1 MAQAELFQ
9 DEYKVDLE
17 VFEGPLDLLLYLI
30 RREELDIYDI
40 PIGRITAQYMEY
52 LDLMRQLNLDVAGEF
67 VVMAATL
74 MVIKSRMLLPVT
86 KRTAED
92 GTDEE
97 WVDPRLDLVR
107 QLIEYKKFKDAAGK
121 LGEYEAFKQESF
133 DYGGGRPKF
142 EKTAADAQAALEQV
156 DLFDLLTAFQ
166 EVLSRLN
173 EVPQEELKGMRWSVP
188 DKMDLILDRARTDGQ
203 ISFSH
208 LFTQKSPRGEVIVT
222 FLALLEL
229 LRQHRIVVY
238 QNAAFHEITVLP
250 LEAEFRKVILHKF
263 YRFRFRVEHFADG
276 AIAYVRAC
284 HDVLLYVLRTPLA
297 ALVLHVL
304 DKTMLRPVNLR
315 VMDDPRVH
323 ANVLIA
329 HAFKHFGYLS
339 RHILWHT

>member
-1 MAQAELFQ
+1 MAQSELIAE
-9 DEYKVDLE
+9 DYKVNLD

-40 PIGRITAQYMEY
+40 PIEHITAQYMKY

-67 VVMAATL
+67 IVMAATL
-74 MVIKSRMLLPVT
+74 MVIKSRMLLPVD
-86 KRTAED
+86 RRAVEE

-107 QLIEYKKFKDAAGK
+107 QLVEYKKFKDAAGR
-121 LGEYEAFKQESF
+121 LAEFEVYAQESF

-142 EKTAADAQAALEQV
+142 EKTAADAADALAHI

-166 EVLSRLN
+166 EVLARLN

-188 DKMDLILDRARTDGQ
+188 DKMDLILSRARSDGQ
-203 ISFSH
+203 VAFSR
-208 LFTQKSPRGEVIVT
+208 LFSAASPRGEVIVT

-250 LEAEFRKVILHKF
+250 SKEMPDDKPLEA
-263 YRFRFRVEHFADG
+263 
-276 AIAYVRAC
+276 
-284 HDVLLYVLRTPLA
+284 P
-297 ALVLHVL
+297 
-304 DKTMLRPVNLR
+304 
-315 VMDDPRVH
+315 DDY
-323 ANVLIA
+323 
-329 HAFKHFGYLS
+329 GG
-339 RHILWHT
+339 